1 MWQLLFTW
9 SLALLQCSPLISCVG
24 IFGRTPAKM
33 SPLFLQ
39 RACNL
44 HYLPG
49 LFHAYVGCKGVTRK
63 FSQLF
68 ISVLFIQFGEMF
80 ALISQFSVYLFPSP
94 EIAQDPLLDF
104 LLLNVNFYSGSGY
117 NYFHC
122 CVRLSWSASVKH
134 DKTHLKHKE
143 VFVWPLFLNPHKK
156 KLSFSHTD
164 TKTFFVLFF
173 WNKITTHKD
182 TWYCIAVIWFGIM
195 CEWLIMKK

>member
-24 IFGRTPAKM
+24 IFGRTPAKT

-68 ISVLFIQFGEMF
+68 ISELFIQFGEMF
-80 ALISQFSVYLFPSP
+80 ALISQFDVYLFPSP
-94 EIAQDPLLDF
+94 EIAWDPPLDF
-104 LLLNVNFYSGSGY
+104 LLLNVNFYNGSGY

-122 CVRLSWSASVKH
+122 CVRLSWSASVTH
-134 DKTHLKHKE
+134 DKTHLKHEE

-164 TKTFFVLFF
+164 TKTFFFF
-173 WNKITTHKD
+173 FFGTKLQPIKIRD
-182 TWYCIAVIWFGIM
+182 VA
-195 CEWLIMKK
+195 